1 MNQSLQKLKNF
12 LTIDMWR
19 LKSDDVSKPKYLLV
33 SILKKTVF
41 SHYLLLYQGNERL
54 CSGTDLFH
62 LVGNRSY
69 LCCCVCYC
77 QRIRVLQ
84 VHRRVV

>member
-33 SILKKTVF
+33 SILKKL
-41 SHYLLLYQGNERL
+41 YLAI
-54 CSGTDLFH
+54 TFF
-62 LVGNRSY
+62 
-69 LCCCVCYC
+69 
-77 QRIRVLQ
+77 
-84 VHRRVV
+84 

>member
-33 SILKKTVF
+33 SILKKL
-41 SHYLLLYQGNERL
+41 YLAITFFFIK
-54 CSGTDLFH
+54 GTSDYAAALTYSTS
-62 LVGNRSY
+62 LSA
-69 LCCCVCYC
+69 LS
-77 QRIRVLQ
+77 ILT
-84 VHRRVV
+84 